1 MYKNCEL
8 LKFNK
13 AKLEIKAFCSLL
25 LRFYLMK
32 QKINTNT
39 SYTN

>member
-25 LRFYLMK
+25 LRFYSLR
-32 QKINTNT
+32 I
-39 SYTN
+39 